1 MKKDLLSLKD
11 LKKED
16 IEKIFEI
23 AKKLKGKRTKNLFE
37 KTLILYFEKPST
49 RTVVSFYVAMVE
61 LGGDAVFL
69 TPREMQIGR
78 GETIADTAKVL
89 SRYADG
95 IVARTYKHK
104 TIADLAKHAT
114 IPVINGLSDMYHPC
128 QILADLFT
136 ALEKRNTLD
145 LNFAWIGDGNN
156 VCNSWIEAAKIMN
169 LSLNVAT
176 PKGYE
181 PKEKLGKVK
190 LTHNPEEAA
199 KDADVIMTD
208 TWVSMG
214 EEKEEKIRDRV
225 FKPFQVNSKLVKLAK
240 KDYLFMHCLPAHRG
254 YEVTKEII
262 DGKHSIVF
270 DEAENRLHVQKAILL
285 YLLSNI

>member
-1 MKKDLLSLKD
+1 MKNLLSLKD

-16 IEKIFEI
+16 IEKLFEI
-23 AKKLKGKRTKNLFE
+23 TKKVKRKRSEDLFE

-49 RTVVSFYVAMVE
+49 RTIISFYVAMVE
-61 LGGDAVFL
+61 LGGDAIIL
-69 TPREMQIGR
+69 TPNEMQIGR
-78 GETIADTAKVL
+78 GETISDTAKVL
-89 SRYADG
+89 SRYANG

-104 TIADLAKHAT
+104 TIVDIARHST
-114 IPVINGLSDMYHPC
+114 IPVINGLSDLYHPC

-136 ALEKRNTLD
+136 VLEKRSTLD

-156 VCNSWIEAAKIMN
+156 VCNSWIQAANIMN
-169 LSLNVAT
+169 FSLSVAT

-181 PKEKLGKVK
+181 PKEKLGKVRLLHDPK
-190 LTHNPEEAA
+190 KAIRN
-199 KDADVIMTD
+199 ADVVMTD
-208 TWVSMG
+208 TWISMG
-214 EEKEEKIRDRV
+214 EEKEEKVRNKI

-270 DEAENRLHVQKAILL
+270 DEAENRLHVQKALLL
-285 YLLSNI
+285 YLLGKI

>member
-104 TIADLAKHAT
+104 TIADLAKYAT

-136 ALEKRNTLD
+136 ALEKRKTLD
-145 LNFAWIGDGNN
+145 LRYAWIGDGNN

-190 LTHNPEEAA
+190 LTHDPEEAA

>member
-23 AKKLKGKRTKNLFE
+23 TKKVKGKRSEDLFE

-49 RTVVSFYVAMVE
+49 RTIISFYVAMVE
-61 LGGDAVFL
+61 LGGDAIIL
-69 TPREMQIGR
+69 TPNEMQIGR
-78 GETIADTAKVL
+78 GETISDTAKVL
-89 SRYADG
+89 SRYANG

-104 TIADLAKHAT
+104 TITDLAKHAT
-114 IPVINGLSDMYHPC
+114 IPVINGLSDLYHPC

-136 ALEKRNTLD
+136 VLEKRSTLD

-156 VCNSWIEAAKIMN
+156 VCNSWIQAANIMN
-169 LSLNVAT
+169 FSLSVAT
-176 PKGYE
+176 PKGHE
-181 PKEKLGKVK
+181 PKEKLGKAK
-190 LTHNPEEAA
+190 LFHDPKKAIRN
-199 KDADVIMTD
+199 ADVVMTD

-214 EEKEEKIRDRV
+214 EEKEENIRNKI

-270 DEAENRLHVQKAILL
+270 DEAENRLHVQKALLL
-285 YLLSNI
+285 YLLGKI

>member
-69 TPREMQIGR
+69 TPQEMQIGR

-104 TIADLAKHAT
+104 TIADLAKYAT

-136 ALEKRNTLD
+136 ALEKRKTLD
-145 LNFAWIGDGNN
+145 LRYAWIGDGNN

-190 LTHNPEEAA
+190 LTHDPEEAA